1 MTSQKDWT
9 LDIYSRIRAAQMTCK
24 EFAAECGFSQSYLTR
39 ILRRKKVSITSMKTI
54 ISTMDR
60 IETEKR
66 NGTR

>member
-1 MTSQKDWT
+1 MTGKKDWT

-24 EFAAECGFSQSYLTR
+24 EFAAACVFSQSYLTR
-39 ILRRKKVSITSMKTI
+39 ILRHKEVSITSMKTI
-54 ISTMDR
+54 ISTMER